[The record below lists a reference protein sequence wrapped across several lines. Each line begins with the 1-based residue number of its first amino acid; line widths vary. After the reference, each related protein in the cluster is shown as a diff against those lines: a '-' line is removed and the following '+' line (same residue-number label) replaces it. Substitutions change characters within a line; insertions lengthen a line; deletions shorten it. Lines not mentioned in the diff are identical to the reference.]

1 VAEDPTRRRPVRA
14 KPRPRDLRPWL
25 VFVSGTERAP
35 VQLSERSTVLGRGET
50 DVSIDVDGVSREHA
64 KLVVGGDGTV
74 SVLDLNSTNGTYV
87 NGERIELAALREGDE
102 LQLGPDLVL
111 HFTHYPPQVNAA
123 DAAAAQRERK
133 RLTAR
138 ELEVARHVAR
148 GSSNAE
154 IAEKLGISL
163 RTVTSHLDH
172 IYTRLE
178 INSRAALAS
187 WVMQSG
193 LGADDE

>member
-1 VAEDPTRRRPVRA
+1 M
-14 KPRPRDLRPWL
+14 
-25 VFVSGTERAP
+25 FVSGPTRDP
-35 VQLSERSTVLGRGET
+35 LQLTERSTVLGRGDT
-50 DVSIDVDGVSREHA
+50 DVSIDADGLSREHA
-64 KLVVGGDGTV
+64 KLVIGGDGTV

-87 NGERIELAALREGDE
+87 NGERVELAPLREGDE
-102 LQLGPDLVL
+102 IQLGPEVVL
-111 HFTHYPPQVNAA
+111 HFTHYPPEARA
-123 DAAAAQRERK
+123 TDRALAERERK

-154 IAEKLGISL
+154 IAGTLGISL

-178 INSRAALAS
+178 INSRAALAT
-187 WVMQSG
+187 WVAQSG
-193 LGADDE
+193 LSEADD